1 MNNIKIITLF
11 HTNKKIPFMTCIVKN
26 VEENKQGTKSLCKM
40 AIISMSKIMTISSY
54 QNQQMSV
61 IRNE

>member
-1 MNNIKIITLF
+1 
-11 HTNKKIPFMTCIVKN
+11 MTCIVKD

-40 AIISMSKIMTISSY
+40 VIISMSKIMTISSY

>member
-1 MNNIKIITLF
+1 
-11 HTNKKIPFMTCIVKN
+11 MTCIVKD
-26 VEENKQGTKSLCKM
+26 VEENEQGIKLTLQM
-40 AIISMSKIMTISSY
+40 VIISMSKIMTISSY

>member
-40 AIISMSKIMTISSY
+40 VIISMSKIMTISSY

>member
-11 HTNKKIPFMTCIVKN
+11 HTNKKILFMTCIVKN

-40 AIISMSKIMTISSY
+40 VIISMSKIMTISSY

>member
-11 HTNKKIPFMTCIVKN
+11 HTNKKIPFMTCIVKD
-26 VEENKQGTKSLCKM
+26 VEENEQGIKLTLEM
-40 AIISMSKIMTISSY
+40 VIISMSKIMTISSY

>member
-40 AIISMSKIMTISSY
+40 VIISMSKIMTISSY
-54 QNQQMSV
+54 QNQHMSV

>member
-1 MNNIKIITLF
+1 MNNIKIITIF

-40 AIISMSKIMTISSY
+40 VIISMSKIMTISSY

>member
-1 MNNIKIITLF
+1 KIITLF

-40 AIISMSKIMTISSY
+40 VIISMSKIMTISSY